1 MGRLFEPGDKSRK
14 YGINHLK
21 SKYTIIVIHELPLGD
36 GSKSN
41 RTNASGLHCIDT
53 VLVKAVNLT
62 VKMNLPSYLKIDVH
76 LLFLLHVSSPNFSL
90 CHYC

>member
-14 YGINHLK
+14 YGITHFK

-41 RTNASGLHCIDT
+41 RTNAVYT
-53 VLVKAVNLT
+53 V
-62 VKMNLPSYLKIDVH
+62 
-76 LLFLLHVSSPNFSL
+76 
-90 CHYC
+90 